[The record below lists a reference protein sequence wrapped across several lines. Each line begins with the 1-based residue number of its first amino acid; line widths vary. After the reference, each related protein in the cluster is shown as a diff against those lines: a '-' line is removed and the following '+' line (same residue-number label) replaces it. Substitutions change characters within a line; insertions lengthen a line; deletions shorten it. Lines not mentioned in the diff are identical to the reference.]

1 MNAGNATVTPAQALP
16 AADVAAP
23 DAVDIADHL
32 LSLLLSE
39 TATSVW
45 FDPRG
50 GGVHDLCVEH
60 RHEALGTYRIDGGIG
75 DAVVARLALLAGLD
89 LAASGSQAGTAC
101 VRQGDKNTEVVV
113 SLRSGSLGLGGEL
126 RSFAD
131 RPTPVTT
138 RPSGRAG
145 SAQLPEVFESG
156 TRIGGYWIERELGR
170 GGMGVV
176 YEVEHAVLGRR
187 FALKVLSGD
196 VMVRDPAS
204 ARRFVREA
212 RAAARI
218 RHPGIVEVTDFGTL
232 ADGRPYLVMEKLEG
246 KSLQQIVMSD
256 GALDPG
262 RAVRLLKSAAEALAI
277 AHDRGVVHRDL
288 TPANVFVLGADAGD
302 ETQPTRVVLV
312 DFGSA
317 TTPEPEHADVP
328 DGPPG
333 TVIGTPHYMAP
344 EMIRGRGG
352 DTRTDFY
359 ALGTILFELVAGAPP
374 YDADTARGIAM
385 QHLEA
390 RIPRLFSPHQELPE
404 ELVQL
409 SGRLLAKE
417 PDARPQTATEIALAF
432 DRIEALLARRG
443 WRRWLPG

>member
-1 MNAGNATVTPAQALP
+1 MNAGNAIVAP
-16 AADVAAP
+16 AAGPDLQAP

-32 LSLLLSE
+32 LSLLLAD

-50 GGVHDLCVEH
+50 HGVTDLSVEH
-60 RHEALGTYRIDGGIG
+60 RHDPIGTYRVDGGVG

-89 LAASGSQAGTAC
+89 LAGAGSQAGTAS
-101 VRQGDKNTEVVV
+101 VRQGDRTTEVVV
-113 SLRSGSLGLGGEL
+113 SLRGGSLGLGGEL
-126 RSFAD
+126 RLFAD
-131 RPTPVTT
+131 RPTPVIGA
-138 RPSGRAG
+138 RGG
-145 SAQLPEVFESG
+145 GQVPELFEAG

-232 ADGRPYLVMEKLEG
+232 PDGRPYLVMEKLDG
-246 KSLQQIVMSD
+246 KSLQQILLGE
-256 GALDPG
+256 GALEPA
-262 RAVRLLKSAAEALAI
+262 RAVRLLKSAAEALAV
-277 AHDRGVVHRDL
+277 AHERGVVHRDL
-288 TPANVFVLGADAGD
+288 TPANVFVLGVDAGD
-302 ETQPTRVVLV
+302 DGHPTRVVLV

-344 EMIRGRGG
+344 EMIRGRGS
-352 DTRTDFY
+352 DTRTDLY

-374 YDADTARGIAM
+374 YDADTARGIAL

-409 SGRLLAKE
+409 SARLLAKDRE
-417 PDARPQTATEIALAF
+417 ARPQSAAEVAIAL

>member
-1 MNAGNATVTPAQALP
+1 MNAGNAIVAP
-16 AADVAAP
+16 AAAQAAP
-23 DAVDIADHL
+23 DPSAPDPVDIADHL
-32 LSLLLSE
+32 LSLLLGDA
-39 TATSVW
+39 ATSVW

-50 GGVHDLCVEH
+50 GGEHDLCVEH
-60 RHEALGTYRIDGGIG
+60 RHEAVGTYRIDAGVG
-75 DAVVARLALLAGLD
+75 DAVIARLALLAGLD

-101 VRQGDKNTEVVV
+101 VRQGDDTTEVVV
-113 SLRSGSLGLGGEL
+113 SLRSGALGLGGEL
-126 RSFAD
+126 RLFAD

-138 RPSGRAG
+138 RPSARGTGA
-145 SAQLPEVFESG
+145 LPELFEAG
-156 TRIGGYWIERELGR
+156 TRLGGYWIERELGR

-232 ADGRPYLVMEKLEG
+232 DDGRPYLVMEKLDG
-246 KSLQQIVMSD
+246 KSLQHLLLDD
-256 GALDPG
+256 GALDPL
-262 RAVRLLKSAAEALAI
+262 RVVRLLKSAAEALAV

-302 ETQPTRVVLV
+302 PAVPTRVVLV

-352 DTRTDFY
+352 DSRTDLY

-374 YDADTARGIAM
+374 YDADTARGIAI

-409 SGRLLAKE
+409 SARLLAKD
-417 PDARPQTATEIALAF
+417 PDARPQSAAEVATAFE
-432 DRIEALLARRG
+432 RIEALLARRG

>member
-1 MNAGNATVTPAQALP
+1 MNAGNATVAPVQAQPAP
-16 AADVAAP
+16 DVAAP

-32 LSLLLSE
+32 LSLLLAD
-39 TATSVW
+39 TASSVW

-50 GGVHDLCVEH
+50 GGVTDFSVEL
-60 RHEALGTYRIDGGIG
+60 RHEAVGTYRVDGGVG

-89 LAASGSQAGTAC
+89 LATSGSQAGTAC
-101 VRQGDKNTEVVV
+101 VRQGDRSTEVVI
-113 SLRSGSLGLGGEL
+113 SLRGGPLGLGGEMRL
-126 RSFAD
+126 FAD
-131 RPTPVTT
+131 RPTPVST
-138 RPSGRAG
+138 RPNAPGSGP
-145 SAQLPEVFESG
+145 LPELFEAG

-196 VMVRDPAS
+196 VMERDPAS

-232 ADGRPYLVMEKLEG
+232 TDGRPYLVMEKLEG
-246 KSLQQIVMSD
+246 KSLQQLLIEE
-256 GALDPG
+256 GALDPS
-262 RAVRLLKSAAEALAI
+262 RAVRLLKSAADALAV
-277 AHDRGVVHRDL
+277 AHERGVVHRDL

-302 ETQPTRVVLV
+302 ESQPTRVVLV

-352 DTRTDFY
+352 DTRTDLY

-374 YDADTARGIAM
+374 YDADTARGIAVM
-385 QHLEA
+385 HLEA

-409 SGRLLAKE
+409 SGRLLAKDRE
-417 PDARPQTATEIALAF
+417 SRPQTAAEVAIAF
-432 DRIEALLARRG
+432 DRIEALLGRRG

>member
-1 MNAGNATVTPAQALP
+1 MNAGNAI
-16 AADVAAP
+16 AAPPEAGLDLQAP

-32 LSLLLSE
+32 LSLLLAD

-50 GGVHDLCVEH
+50 GGVTDLSVEH
-60 RHEALGTYRIDGGIG
+60 RHDPIGTYRLDGGVG
-75 DAVVARLALLAGLD
+75 DALVARLALLAGLD
-89 LAASGSQAGTAC
+89 LAVAGSQAGTAL
-101 VRQGDKNTEVVV
+101 VRQGDRTTEVVV
-113 SLRSGSLGLGGEL
+113 SLRGGSLGLGGEL
-126 RSFAD
+126 RLFAD
-131 RPTPVTT
+131 RPTPVIGA
-138 RPSGRAG
+138 RGG
-145 SAQLPEVFESG
+145 QVPELFDAG

-232 ADGRPYLVMEKLEG
+232 PDGRPYLVMEKLDG
-246 KSLQQIVMSD
+246 KSLQQIALGE
-256 GALDPG
+256 GALEPA
-262 RAVRLLKSAAEALAI
+262 RAVRLLRSAAEALAV
-277 AHDRGVVHRDL
+277 AHERGVVHRDL
-288 TPANVFVLGADAGD
+288 TPANVFVLGVDAGD
-302 ETQPTRVVLV
+302 DGHPTRVVLV

-352 DTRTDFY
+352 DARTDLY

-374 YDADTARGIAM
+374 YDADTARGIAL

-409 SGRLLAKE
+409 SARLLAKDRE
-417 PDARPQTATEIALAF
+417 ARPQAAAEVAIAL
-432 DRIEALLARRG
+432 DRIEALLGRRG